1 MAGYSTTAE
10 VRAKLSFF
18 QPVSR
23 EPRTTDASNK
33 CSLIHKPIADT
44 DGDGSYTD
52 EVTAVV
58 TAGEGVVAISA
69 VNNLTGEITTDQ
81 TSTAILVSYNYEQ
94 GAGHSGVVGTSVI
107 TTWNEDIA
115 ALIDSKLK
123 KIYVVPF
130 TATYPVEINKLS
142 SDMVSAKI
150 MMQLFPS
157 TGSNEHSAAK
167 TRWDM
172 AEEFLKA
179 LEMGKAKIITL
190 TTRSR
195 TKAEFEDV
203 DPIFNMTDTTYEDS
217 SDPYSEGSEGSD

>member
-1 MAGYSTTAE
+1 MAGYSTEAQ

-23 EPRTTDASNK
+23 EPRTTDSDGQF
-33 CSLIHKPIADT
+33 STIRKPVADY

-52 EVTAVV
+52 EVTVVKASDDSAVTV
-58 TAGEGVVAISA
+58 SA
-69 VNNLTGEITTDQ
+69 VNNLTGEVTCTDCA
-81 TSTAILVSYNYEQ
+81 STEILASYYHEQ
-94 GAGHSGVVGTSVI
+94 GAGHSGVVSAGVI

-130 TATYPVEINKLS
+130 TATYPVEIQKLS

-157 TGSNEHSAAK
+157 TGSNEYSAAK

-172 AEEFLKA
+172 AEEFLEA
-179 LEMGKAKIITL
+179 
-190 TTRSR
+190 
-195 TKAEFEDV
+195 
-203 DPIFNMTDTTYEDS
+203 
-217 SDPYSEGSEGSD
+217 